1 MLTDV
6 LPLLQPTIL
15 SFFAGDPVFRL
26 MQGGLLLFGLFDV
39 FLLFWTLRDSL
50 MRSQSLLFQ
59 MCALLM
65 VFALPFAGFLLYLLI
80 RPSST
85 LRERAVAQMVEKVLE
100 TYQKNMLQSHKKGIH
115 SQKKPA
121 SVISSS

>member
-1 MLTDV
+1 MLAQM
-6 LPLLQPTIL
+6 LPFLQTTIL
-15 SFFAGDPVFRL
+15 AFFAEDPVFRL
-26 MQGGLLLFGLFDV
+26 MQGGLLFVGLCDV
-39 FLLFWTLRDSL
+39 FLLFWTLRDVL

-65 VFALPFAGFLLYLLI
+65 VFALPFAGFLLYLLV

-85 LRERAVAQMVEKVLE
+85 LREQSIAQMVEHVLE
-100 TYQKNMLQSHKKGIH
+100 TYQKNMLQSHKKGIPAH
-115 SQKKPA
+115 KKPA

>member
-1 MLTDV
+1 MLAQI
-6 LPLLQPTIL
+6 LPLLQTTIL
-15 SFFAGDPVFRL
+15 AFFSEDPVFRL
-26 MQGGLLLFGLFDV
+26 MQGGLLLIGLVDV
-39 FLLFWTLRDSL
+39 FLLFWTLRDAL

-59 MCALLM
+59 MCALVM

-85 LRERAVAQMVEKVLE
+85 LRERSIVQMVEQVLE
-100 TYQKNMLQSHKKGIH
+100 TYQKNMLQSQKKGAH
-115 SQKKPA
+115 AQKKTA